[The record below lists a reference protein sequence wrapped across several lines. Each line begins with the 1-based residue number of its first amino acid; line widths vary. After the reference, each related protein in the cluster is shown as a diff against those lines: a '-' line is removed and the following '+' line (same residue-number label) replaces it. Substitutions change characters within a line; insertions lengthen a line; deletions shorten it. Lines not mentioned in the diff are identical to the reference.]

1 MPMLDLFRNLGLAVL
16 GVALLYYGAEFL
28 VKGGVSLALKARIS
42 RLVIGLTLAAFA
54 TSAPE
59 LVVSID
65 SALRGSADISLGNVV
80 GSNICNVA
88 LILGLCAIL
97 HPMPF
102 HANLKRFDL
111 PVMLFA
117 MLALTGFYFLSH
129 GINRLEG
136 AFFFLCILTYTTLN
150 VILSKKQEA
159 KKAAESAAAG
169 GEADSGVDPE
179 VEESM
184 NKPLGAPLA
193 LLAVAG
199 GVAMLVFGAKSFLIA
214 AVAFANA
221 AGISDAVTGLTI
233 VAVGTSLP
241 ELATS
246 FVAALKGEND
256 IAIGNIVGSNIF
268 NVFCILGIVPMIS
281 PLIGQSIRGLDFAV
295 MLGTSGA
302 LFLFGM
308 FGKRLNRVQGALL
321 LSAYIAYTVYL
332 VTHHA

>member
-28 VKGGVSLALKARIS
+28 VKGGVSLALKAHVS

-88 LILGLCAIL
+88 LILGLCAVL

-102 HANLKRFDL
+102 HANLKKFDL

-129 GINRLEG
+129 GINRWEG

-159 KKAAESAAAG
+159 KKAAETEA
-169 GEADSGVDPE
+169 EADSGVDPE

-184 NKPLGAPLA
+184 KKPLGVPLA

-214 AVAFANA
+214 AVAFADA
-221 AGISDAVTGLTI
+221 AGISEAVTGLTI

-268 NVFCILGIVPMIS
+268 NVFCILGIVPLIS
-281 PLIGQSIRGLDFAV
+281 PLMGQSIRGLDFAV

-321 LSAYIAYTVYL
+321 LASYIAYTVYL
-332 VTHHA
+332 VMHHA

>member
-1 MPMLDLFRNLGLAVL
+1 MSTSDLFCYLGLAVI
-16 GVALLYYGAEFL
+16 GIALLYYGAEFL
-28 VKGGVSLALKARIS
+28 VRGGVSLALKAHIA

-65 SALRGSADISLGNVV
+65 SALNGSADISLGNVI
-80 GSNICNVA
+80 GSNICNIA

-97 HPMPF
+97 RPIPF

-117 MLALTGFYFLSH
+117 AFTLTVFYCLSR
-129 GINRLEG
+129 GINRWEG
-136 AFFFLCILTYTTLN
+136 AFFFLCIVVYTVLS
-150 VILSKKQEA
+150 VFLSKKQATRQTKVKTNEA
-159 KKAAESAAAG
+159 EAEF
-169 GEADSGVDPE
+169 EAEDNNG
-179 VEESM
+179 
-184 NKPLGAPLA
+184 KPLGVSLA
-193 LLAVAG
+193 LLAVTG
-199 GVAMLVFGAKSFLIA
+199 GVAMLIMGAKAFLIS

-221 AGISDAVTGLTI
+221 MGISEAVIGLTI

-246 FVAALKGEND
+246 LLAALKGEND

-268 NVFCILGIVPMIS
+268 NVFCILGIVPVIS
-281 PLIGQSIRGLDFAV
+281 PLMGQSIRGLDFAV

-308 FGKRLNRVQGALL
+308 FGKRLTRIQGASLL
-321 LSAYIAYTVYL
+321 FAYIAYIAYL
-332 VTHHA
+332 IMYPT

>member
-88 LILGLCAIL
+88 LILGLCAVL

-102 HANLKRFDL
+102 HANLKKFDL

-129 GINRLEG
+129 GINRWEG

-159 KKAAESAAAG
+159 KKEAEGVAEA
-169 GEADSGVDPE
+169 EADSGVDPE

-184 NKPLGAPLA
+184 KKPLGVPLA

-214 AVAFANA
+214 AVAVANA
-221 AGISDAVTGLTI
+221 AGISEAVTGLTI

-281 PLIGQSIRGLDFAV
+281 PLVGQSIRMLDFAV

-321 LSAYIAYTVYL
+321 LAAYIAYTVYL
-332 VTHHA
+332 VMHHT